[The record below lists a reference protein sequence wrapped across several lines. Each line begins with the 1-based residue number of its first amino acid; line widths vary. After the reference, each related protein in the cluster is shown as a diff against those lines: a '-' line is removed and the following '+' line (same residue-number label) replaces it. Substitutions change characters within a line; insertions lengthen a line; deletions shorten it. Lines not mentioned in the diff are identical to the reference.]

1 MKYTI
6 YDIISVLRLEHPPR
20 DKTNYYITCPC
31 CDYNSRSKHL
41 NINLE
46 KGVFRCPK
54 CGVSGGKYDL
64 YTLYTGVPKEDVYE
78 TLENK
83 SKPFRTSYKPQRR
96 ETIATQRET
105 VKEYPITDVETRHAT
120 YAAFLS
126 KLSLANDHKENL
138 LNRGLKED
146 EIERLGYK
154 TTPVM
159 GATSIARQ
167 LQTDGVYL
175 AGVPGFYRTE
185 KDEWTFS
192 HDNRGILIP
201 VRDCD
206 GRIQGLQ
213 VRLDKTEKRK
223 FRWFSST
230 DRKDGCRSEGWTHL
244 AGEVVE
250 TIIITEGPMKA
261 DVINALTGYSV
272 LAVPGVQSLKHLEVA
287 LSALKERGL
296 KDVMTA
302 FDMDFLMNPHV
313 QNGFDNLLQLL
324 DDNDLTFGTYLWDS
338 RYKGLDDYI
347 WQSVLNKTR
356 N

>member
-6 YDIISVLRLEHPPR
+6 YDIISVLRLDNPPR
-20 DKTNYYITCPC
+20 DRRDYYITCPC
-31 CDYNSRSKHL
+31 CDGNSRSKHL

-46 KGVFRCPK
+46 KEVFRCPK
-54 CGVSGGKYDL
+54 CGISGGKYDL
-64 YTLYTGVPKEDVYE
+64 YTLYTGVAKEDVYE
-78 TLENK
+78 TLENQ
-83 SKPFRTSYKPQRR
+83 SNPFKTSYRPKRR
-96 ETIATQRET
+96 SPIVSQYET
-105 VKEYPITDVETRHAT
+105 VKEYPITDVETRHNT
-120 YAAFLS
+120 YTAMLS
-126 KLSLANDHKENL
+126 KLTLANDHNENL
-138 LNRGLKED
+138 KNRGLKDE

-159 GATSIARQ
+159 GATAIARQ
-167 LQTDGVYL
+167 LQSDGLYL

-185 KDEWTFS
+185 TGAWTFS
-192 HDNRGILIP
+192 HEHRGILIP
-201 VRDCD
+201 VRDCNEK
-206 GRIQGLQ
+206 IQGLQ
-213 VRLDKTEKRK
+213 IRLDKTEKRK

-244 AGEVVE
+244 AGEPSE
-250 TIIITEGPMKA
+250 SIIITEGPMKA
-261 DVINALTGYSV
+261 DVINALTGYTV

-287 LSALKERGL
+287 LLELKEKGL

-302 FDMDFLMNPHV
+302 FDMDFLINPHV

-347 WQSVLNKTR
+347 WQGLLNKTR

>member
-6 YDIISVLRLEHPPR
+6 YDIISVLRLDNPPR
-20 DKTNYYITCPC
+20 DRKDYYIACPC
-31 CDYNSRSKHL
+31 CDGNSRSKHL

-46 KGVFRCPK
+46 KEVFRCPK
-54 CGVSGGKYDL
+54 CGISGGKYDL

-78 TLENK
+78 TLENRTN
-83 SKPFRTSYKPQRR
+83 PFKTSYRPQRR
-96 ETIATQRET
+96 TPIVPQYET
-105 VKEYPITDVETRHAT
+105 VKEYPITDVETRHNT
-120 YAAFLS
+120 YTAMLS
-126 KLSLANDHKENL
+126 KLTLANDHKENL
-138 LNRGLKED
+138 RNRGLKDD
-146 EIERLGYK
+146 EMEELGYK

-159 GATSIARQ
+159 GATTIARQ
-167 LQTDGVYL
+167 LQSDGFYL

-185 KDEWTFS
+185 NGEWTFS
-192 HDNRGILIP
+192 HEHRGILIP
-201 VRDCD
+201 VRDCN
-206 GRIQGLQ
+206 GKIQGLQ
-213 VRLDKTEKRK
+213 IRLDNVVKRK

-244 AGEVVE
+244 VGQPSDS
-250 TIIITEGPMKA
+250 IIITEGPMKA
-261 DVINALTGYSV
+261 DVINALSGYTV
-272 LAVPGVQSLKHLEVA
+272 LAVPGVQSLKQLTI
-287 LSALKERGL
+287 ALKELKMQGL

-302 FDMDFLMNPHV
+302 FDMDFLTNPHV

-347 WQSVLNKTR
+347 WQGLLNKTR

>member
-6 YDIISVLRLEHPPR
+6 YDIISVLRLDNPPR
-20 DKTNYYITCPC
+20 DRKDYYITCPC
-31 CDYNSRSKHL
+31 CDGNSRSKHL

-46 KGVFRCPK
+46 KEVFRCPK
-54 CGVSGGKYDL
+54 CGISGGKYDL

-83 SKPFRTSYKPQRR
+83 ANPFKTSYRPQRR
-96 ETIATQRET
+96 TSVVPQYET
-105 VKEYPITDVETRHAT
+105 VKEYPITDVDTRHNT
-120 YAAFLS
+120 YTAMLS
-126 KLSLANDHKENL
+126 KLTLANDHKENL
-138 LNRGLKED
+138 RNRGLKDD
-146 EIERLGYK
+146 EMEELGYK

-159 GATSIARQ
+159 GATTIARQ
-167 LQTDGVYL
+167 LQSDGFYL

-185 KDEWTFS
+185 NGEWTFS
-192 HDNRGILIP
+192 HEHRGILIP

-206 GRIQGLQ
+206 GKIQGLQ
-213 VRLDKTEKRK
+213 IRLDNVEKRK

-244 AGEVVE
+244 AGKPSES
-250 TIIITEGPMKA
+250 IIITEGPMKA
-261 DVINALTGYSV
+261 DVINALSGYTV
-272 LAVPGVQSLKHLEVA
+272 LAVPGVQSLKQLTV
-287 LSALKERGL
+287 ALKELKMQGM

-302 FDMDFLMNPHV
+302 FDMDFLTNPHV

-338 RYKGLDDYI
+338 RYKGLDDYL
-347 WQSVLNKTR
+347 WQGLLNKTR

>member
-6 YDIISVLRLEHPPR
+6 YDIISVLRLDNPPR
-20 DKTNYYITCPC
+20 DRRDYYITCPC
-31 CDYNSRSKHL
+31 CDGNSRSKHL

-46 KGVFRCPK
+46 KEVFRCPK
-54 CGVSGGKYDL
+54 CGISGGKYDL
-64 YTLYTGVPKEDVYE
+64 YTLYTGVAKEDVYE
-78 TLENK
+78 TLENQ
-83 SKPFRTSYKPQRR
+83 SNPFKTSYRPKRRSPIVPQY
-96 ETIATQRET
+96 ET
-105 VKEYPITDVETRHAT
+105 VKEYPITDVETRHNT
-120 YAAFLS
+120 YTAMLS
-126 KLSLANDHKENL
+126 KLTLAHDHIENL
-138 LNRGLKED
+138 RNRGLKDE

-159 GATSIARQ
+159 GAVAIARQ
-167 LQTDGVYL
+167 LQSDGLYL

-185 KDEWTFS
+185 TGEWTFS
-192 HDNRGILIP
+192 HEHRGILIP

-206 GRIQGLQ
+206 GKIQGLQ
-213 VRLDKTEKRK
+213 IRLDNVEKRK

-244 AGEVVE
+244 AGKMSES
-250 TIIITEGPMKA
+250 IIITEGPMKA
-261 DVINALTGYSV
+261 DVISALTGYTV

-287 LSALKERGL
+287 LLELKEKGL

-302 FDMDFLMNPHV
+302 FDMDFLINPHV

-324 DDNDLTFGTYLWDS
+324 DDNDLSFGTYLWDS

-347 WQSVLNKTR
+347 WQGLLNKTR